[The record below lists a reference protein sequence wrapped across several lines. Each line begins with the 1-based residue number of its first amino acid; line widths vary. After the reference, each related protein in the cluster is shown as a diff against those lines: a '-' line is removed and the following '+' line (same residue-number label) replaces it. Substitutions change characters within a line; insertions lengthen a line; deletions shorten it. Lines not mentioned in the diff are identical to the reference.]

1 MTAAEGSQSPGRE
14 LGPPA
19 PFFRAQQQRLCEA
32 ARRGPLV
39 DLASGRGRNALA
51 AAALGIPT
59 IALDRSASFLRE
71 LGETATRR
79 GLAIERVRGDLETPH
94 GIPLRAGAYAAAL
107 VFRFLYRPLCPHI
120 EALLQPGGWLLYET
134 FTTAQAALPS
144 GPSNPAFLLED
155 GELPMLFPGLEVHW
169 FEEISS
175 GGERPEASARL
186 LARKPR

>member
-1 MTAAEGSQSPGRE
+1 MSATEEPP
-14 LGPPA
+14 PPA
-19 PFFRAQQQRLCEA
+19 PFFRAQQQRLREA

-39 DLASGRGRNALA
+39 DLACGRGRNALA
-51 AAALGIPT
+51 AAELGIAT
-59 IALDRSASFLRE
+59 IALDRSPAFLRE

-79 GLAIERVRGDLETPH
+79 GLLIQRVRSDLETPH
-94 GIPLRAGAYAAAL
+94 GIPLLSETCAVAL

-155 GELPMLFPGLEVHW
+155 GELPTLFPGLEVHS
-169 FEEISS
+169 FEQTSNTA
-175 GGERPEASARL
+175 ERPEATASL
-186 LARKPR
+186 LARKPS